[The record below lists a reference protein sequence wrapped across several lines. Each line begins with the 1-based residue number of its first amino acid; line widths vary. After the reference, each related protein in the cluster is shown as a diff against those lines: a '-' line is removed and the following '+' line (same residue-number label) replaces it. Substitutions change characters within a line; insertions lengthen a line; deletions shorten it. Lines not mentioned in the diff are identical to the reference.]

1 MLLGQASGHWS
12 LKDHPFTNYG
22 TAIGTNDHLDLSTRD
37 TGDFACDDV
46 RKNRLTKAV
55 EESSSRESGFPL
67 WSLKWPSAVMASHS
81 QRVMA
86 PTDTRWQGLGLL
98 PTHRRAADHERALAR
113 SHAIVQAIALLASQ
127 SPQSDKL
134 QSTRLRHRARRRKE
148 RKPRSSRRWR
158 CKLWLGSSP
167 ESAG

>member
-55 EESSSRESGFPL
+55 EEFFQGKRISALVAEVAFGSHGFPL
-67 WSLKWPSAVMASHS
+67 AA
-81 QRVMA
+81 
-86 PTDTRWQGLGLL
+86 GNG
-98 PTHRRAADHERALAR
+98 TH
-113 SHAIVQAIALLASQ
+113 
-127 SPQSDKL
+127 
-134 QSTRLRHRARRRKE
+134 
-148 RKPRSSRRWR
+148 
-158 CKLWLGSSP
+158 
-167 ESAG
+167 